1 MEALKNLEYN
11 EIVFPKLNIDITVN
25 STAFTIFDIDIQWYG
40 ILITCGIILA
50 MLFAFSQMKKYGLD
64 ADKATDVIIAGIF
77 GGIIGART
85 YYVILEWDSYAGDI
99 KKILDIRSG
108 GLAIYGGIIGSLL
121 FALIT
126 AKIKKVKI
134 LPLLDLTGMGFLIG
148 QCIGRWGNFFN
159 HEAFGCNTTSIFGMS
174 SGKIQQWIQ
183 SNSATLSKGVELS
196 ADLPVHPCFLYESV
210 WCLLGFIVLF
220 LVSKHRKFDGQIFLL
235 YFSWYCFGRF
245 FLEGLRTDSLMLG
258 NIRFSQM
265 LSAIAFVTSVI
276 LSIVFT
282 LKVKRMGSDYV
293 LYCDTEE
300 SKKMLAEAEQKI
312 QDEKKK
318 KQNKAKHELKPEKD
332 ENYTSILQ
340 DDDKNND

>member
-1 MEALKNLEYN
+1 
-11 EIVFPKLNIDITVN
+11 
-25 STAFTIFDIDIQWYG
+25 
-40 ILITCGIILA
+40 
-50 MLFAFSQMKKYGLD
+50 
-64 ADKATDVIIAGIF
+64 
-77 GGIIGART
+77 
-85 YYVILEWDSYAGDI
+85 
-99 KKILDIRSG
+99 
-108 GLAIYGGIIGSLL
+108 
-121 FALIT
+121 
-126 AKIKKVKI
+126 
-134 LPLLDLTGMGFLIG
+134 
-148 QCIGRWGNFFN
+148 
-159 HEAFGCNTTSIFGMS
+159 MS

-210 WCLLGFIVLF
+210 WCLLGFTVLF

-293 LYCDTEE
+293 LYCNTEE